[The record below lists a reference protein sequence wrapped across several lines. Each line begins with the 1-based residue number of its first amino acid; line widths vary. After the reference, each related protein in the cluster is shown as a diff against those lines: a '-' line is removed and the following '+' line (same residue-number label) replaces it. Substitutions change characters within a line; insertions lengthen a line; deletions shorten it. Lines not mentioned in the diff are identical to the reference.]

1 MSDATQVPKPA
12 SQQPAATPAQP
23 SQAPSQPAI
32 TSANLPGTV
41 KEVIIDVAD
50 GQITAKPLVDADFT
64 RLKPK
69 NSLMALYFGN
79 RIANNGLRIEDLK
92 ARGFRL
98 ATPDEVTTWDGKAI
112 SEGLIKNGHV
122 QRGDLLLLI
131 MPKADYVG
139 QLNYNRASA
148 DARVSRAANKE
159 RMRDELGTALREV
172 GGLPQRYKGKIQ
184 IYNPNASEVENS

>member
-12 SQQPAATPAQP
+12 T
-23 SQAPSQPAI
+23 PAI
-32 TSANLPGTV
+32 TSANLPPQQAPPPAV
-41 KEVIIDVAD
+41 VLDVED
-50 GQITAKPLVDADFT
+50 GQIVAKPLVDADFT

-69 NSLMALYFGN
+69 NPLMSLYFGN

-98 ATPDEVTTWDGKAI
+98 ATPDEIVTQDGKPV

-131 MPKADYVG
+131 IPKADYVG
-139 QLNYNRASA
+139 QLNYNRQSA
-148 DARVSRAANKE
+148 DARVSRAANNQ
-159 RMRDELGTALREV
+159 RMKDELGNALKEV
-172 GGLPQRYKGKIQ
+172 GGLPSRYKGKIQ
-184 IYNPNASEVENS
+184 IYSPKTSEFDNS